1 MKKLLVLRQMEV
13 YIKNKGQFNVDD
25 LVQEF
30 HISRS
35 TALRYVAALEELGVP
50 IYSEKGRYGGYYVT
64 DSYRIDP
71 VRFSE
76 DEMHAILFALD
87 GVEVLKSSP
96 FKTHFT
102 NISTKLLQVLP
113 KTGYQKYEAIQKHL
127 QIRNT
132 NQIYHAQYLEKI
144 LEAILEHVYL
154 SICMQD
160 QEHLVKPLVLWFQS
174 GKWLLAIFDTAVQDL
189 RVVRCDLIE
198 NITVSKH
205 IEATLPILPNLDH
218 IHLGNFNDLRQIPKQ
233 HCFVL
238 TIRKSGMPLFYSKPF
253 PQMTITE
260 QEDCAVISGPYND
273 EELDY
278 LLDYCN
284 RFYRYVMNLEPVE
297 LKESLVALT
306 KHHLSVLEN

>member
-13 YIKNKGQFNVDD
+13 YIKNKSQFNVDD

-102 NISTKLLQVLP
+102 NISSKLLQVLP

-132 NQIYHAQYLEKI
+132 NQIHHFHYL
-144 LEAILEHVYL
+144 
-154 SICMQD
+154 
-160 QEHLVKPLVLWFQS
+160 
-174 GKWLLAIFDTAVQDL
+174 
-189 RVVRCDLIE
+189 
-198 NITVSKH
+198 
-205 IEATLPILPNLDH
+205 
-218 IHLGNFNDLRQIPKQ
+218 
-233 HCFVL
+233 
-238 TIRKSGMPLFYSKPF
+238 
-253 PQMTITE
+253 
-260 QEDCAVISGPYND
+260 
-273 EELDY
+273 
-278 LLDYCN
+278 
-284 RFYRYVMNLEPVE
+284 
-297 LKESLVALT
+297 
-306 KHHLSVLEN
+306 